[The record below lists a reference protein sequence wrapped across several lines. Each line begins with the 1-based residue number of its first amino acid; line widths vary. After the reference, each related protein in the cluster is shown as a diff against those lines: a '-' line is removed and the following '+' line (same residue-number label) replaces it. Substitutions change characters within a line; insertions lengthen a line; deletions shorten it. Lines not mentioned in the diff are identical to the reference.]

1 MAVLGVNHEKKGFCN
16 QWVDLIMAFLGSTS
30 YQVLVN
36 GVLKGDIRPIRGI
49 WQGDPLSLYLFL
61 ICSGALN

>member
-1 MAVLGVNHEKKGFCN
+1 
-16 QWVDLIMAFLGSTS
+16 MAFLGSTS